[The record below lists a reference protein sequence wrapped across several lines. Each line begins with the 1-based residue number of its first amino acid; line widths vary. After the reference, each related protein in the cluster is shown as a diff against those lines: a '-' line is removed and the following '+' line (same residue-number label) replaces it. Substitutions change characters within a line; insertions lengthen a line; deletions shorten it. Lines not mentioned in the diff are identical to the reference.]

1 MKMQKSSIG
10 SAEVQNHLERLE
22 KEIDCCLN
30 NLVKSGV
37 MTNEELECL
46 LNPPFSSQSFHLSVC
61 LGLVVDKILEAIK
74 EDKLLRKNF
83 DLWWALWGGKNGEK
97 AGPEI
102 WIDIA
107 PYAPKGLK
115 RKRGVLTRIVRLY
128 RKRCKEKVSQLCFRA
143 EESQSVEELWEVLRE
158 AITEK
163 IILEDKTGHLSHNH
177 AWADSKIFFLT
188 YHEMLHILPR
198 RKRWSEKWTDSC

>member
-61 LGLVVDKILEAIK
+61 LGLVVDK
-74 EDKLLRKNF
+74 
-83 DLWWALWGGKNGEK
+83 
-97 AGPEI
+97 
-102 WIDIA
+102 
-107 PYAPKGLK
+107 
-115 RKRGVLTRIVRLY
+115 
-128 RKRCKEKVSQLCFRA
+128 
-143 EESQSVEELWEVLRE
+143 
-158 AITEK
+158 
-163 IILEDKTGHLSHNH
+163 
-177 AWADSKIFFLT
+177 
-188 YHEMLHILPR
+188 
-198 RKRWSEKWTDSC
+198 